1 MVAASNLPAP
11 LTDGELIQSAS
22 LSDVPDAESLAAW
35 LLDKGL
41 DTADWGKDNTKGVS
55 KFWKEIKLNEAAL
68 ELWRAADGSLIPVR
82 TTHVLRAKVT
92 SPDRYERGIFLFNT
106 WQQYGDG
113 RTRTRN
119 GLLSEKLTTDEM
131 PLEENLHEAKT
142 CPESVLQS
150 DPPCSI
156 YSLVGGLRLGRTLV
170 EVAPESSVC
179 ELQRLAQGQL
189 GSRGKLWTSAG
200 ESLSAGTVR
209 QAQLCDGDVLTLQT
223 RPLQLVEGS
232 YCWACIMYDG
242 SVVTWGDT
250 SHGGDSWAVRERLR
264 NVKQVAA
271 AGAALAAV
279 TEDGSVE
286 VWGPL
291 GLENMPAPK
300 LSGVRELI
308 ASAFSFAALM
318 DDGSVVTWG
327 LTQTGGD
334 SSSVQAQLKDV
345 QQIVSTGFAFA
356 ALTGD
361 GSVLSWGTVD
371 SSSDIKDQLRGV
383 RQVAA
388 NSYAFAAL
396 CGDGSVVTWGWRNA
410 GGDSSRVDAK
420 LQAVKEISPS
430 EAAFA
435 ALLEDGSVVSWG
447 DQSCR
452 ARKGVQRLLKNVQQ
466 VAGTSAANAFAALRD
481 DGSVVTWGCSQAGG
495 DSSHVRKR
503 LKNVR
508 QVHASGS
515 AFAALLNDGSV
526 VTWGDSRAGGDST
539 AVQEQLR
546 EVRQIHAVRSGFL
559 AVLPGQSLVAW
570 GTPDFA
576 SYDEDLPWF
585 AMHRGPMVSASLLKG
600 VMRRCRRIQVCR
612 RAVTEEEMQRVV
624 ESTMKIGLGRPAPE
638 YDPNYTCPLEVVNEH
653 FVDHIIELE
662 KSKSYPGLLTMY
674 HLYTVDI
681 VCTGLPLT
689 DLNTLEFEH
698 PDKDGKRKLKYIHA
712 WVWLE
717 WPQIQRYLFE
727 GSELKE
733 TKRKGR
739 RLSWLLL
746 SDSGSTWR
754 WLFGFQ
760 KFELFRVLVTVL
772 KAVAKFQGPKQAVPN

>member
-1 MVAASNLPAP
+1 M
-11 LTDGELIQSAS
+11 
-22 LSDVPDAESLAAW
+22 
-35 LLDKGL
+35 
-41 DTADWGKDNTKGVS
+41 
-55 KFWKEIKLNEAAL
+55 
-68 ELWRAADGSLIPVR
+68 
-82 TTHVLRAKVT
+82 
-92 SPDRYERGIFLFNT
+92 
-106 WQQYGDG
+106 
-113 RTRTRN
+113 
-119 GLLSEKLTTDEM
+119 
-131 PLEENLHEAKT
+131 
-142 CPESVLQS
+142 
-150 DPPCSI
+150 
-156 YSLVGGLRLGRTLV
+156 
-170 EVAPESSVC
+170 EVAPDSSVS

-318 DDGSVVTWG
+318 GDGSVVTWG

-334 SSSVQAQLKDV
+334 SSSVQAQLKGV

-361 GSVLSWGTVD
+361 GCVLSWGTVD
-371 SSSDIKDQLRGV
+371 DCSSSDIQDQLRLRPSGV

-396 CGDGSVVTWGWRNA
+396 CGDGSVVTWGWRTA
-410 GGDSSRVDAK
+410 GGDSSKVSEK
-420 LQAVKEISPS
+420 LQGVKEIYPS

-452 ARKGVQRLLKNVQQ
+452 ARKGVQRLLKNVHQ

-503 LKNVR
+503 LKNVQ

-515 AFAALLNDGSV
+515 AFAALLKDGSV
-526 VTWGDSRAGGDST
+526 VTWGDSRAGGDCT
-539 AVQEQLR
+539 AVQDQLR

-576 SYDEDLPWF
+576 SY
-585 AMHRGPMVSASLLKG
+585 A
-600 VMRRCRRIQVCR
+600 
-612 RAVTEEEMQRVV
+612 AV
-624 ESTMKIGLGRPAPE
+624 L
-638 YDPNYTCPLEVVNEH
+638 
-653 FVDHIIELE
+653 
-662 KSKSYPGLLTMY
+662 
-674 HLYTVDI
+674 
-681 VCTGLPLT
+681 
-689 DLNTLEFEH
+689 
-698 PDKDGKRKLKYIHA
+698 
-712 WVWLE
+712 
-717 WPQIQRYLFE
+717 
-727 GSELKE
+727 
-733 TKRKGR
+733 
-739 RLSWLLL
+739 
-746 SDSGSTWR
+746 
-754 WLFGFQ
+754 
-760 KFELFRVLVTVL
+760 
-772 KAVAKFQGPKQAVPN
+772 